1 MAMRKNGVALV
12 LATGMGL
19 GFSPVASGTAGSLL
33 GIPLVVL
40 LGYLNRLAGGL
51 WWQVGAAVLLTLLA
65 IAICEVAERHYGKKD
80 DGRIVADE
88 YLTFPLCMLGLPWQ
102 EYLWIFPMA
111 FVVARG
117 MDILKPPPAH
127 QLQDIHGGF
136 GIVIDDV
143 IASLYA
149 LGLNHA
155 LVWLVLRF
163 G

>member
-1 MAMRKNGVALV
+1 MAEKKNGIVVA

-19 GFSPVASGTAGSLL
+19 GFSPVASGTTGSLP
-33 GIPLVVL
+33 GILLVLALHPLLEWPGGVWL
-40 LGYLNRLAGGL
+40 QALAAL
-51 WWQVGAAVLLTLLA
+51 ALAALA
-65 IAICEVAERHYGKKD
+65 IPICDIAEKHYGTKD

-88 YLTFPLCMLGLPWQ
+88 YLTFPICMLGLPWA
-102 EYLWIFPMA
+102 EHLWIFPMA
-111 FVVARG
+111 FVVARI

-127 QLQDIHGGF
+127 QLQAVHGGF

-149 LGLNHA
+149 LAVNHI
-155 LVWLVLRF
+155 LLWFVLR